1 MEGSLPSERIWVRN
15 ARFYG
20 HTGVG
25 SLVIHR
31 GRIEAMGGPFA
42 DEPSMEALD
51 ARGGFVLPG
60 FVDAHV
66 HLFHTGIKA
75 IGWRVDLSGASRH
88 EALERL
94 AEAVKERGPGDW
106 VIGSGWDE
114 SGWSDPTYLTLDELD
129 RIAPATPVA
138 AIRMDG
144 HLLVTNAEGLRRARV
159 QLSAALCEG
168 IDPRS
173 GEIREA
179 AAWALLDGIRP
190 DASTQ
195 AEALCA
201 ASRVCH
207 REGITSVHTMSHAHE
222 MPTLMARRGQDR
234 LRILACPAIA
244 ELPALNAVGVQTGFG
259 DEWLRFGGVK
269 IFADGSI
276 GARNAAVSK
285 PYEGGGLDAIGA
297 VNYPA
302 NELAAMIRDADESG
316 WQTVIHAI
324 GDRAIDAVLNAH
336 EQTGTDPGLRH
347 RIEHFELSRPDQIV
361 RARDLGLSVCMQPNF
376 VGNWSGPGSMNERS
390 LGVARDRASSPL
402 RSVLDH
408 GLPCAFGSDG
418 MPISPLY
425 GIASSVGSPY
435 AGQRVSVD
443 EAIDAYTK
451 AGARL
456 AFEEASK
463 GSLQE
468 GMVADF
474 VVLDADPAT
483 ADGGVEGRRV
493 EMTIV
498 AGECVYDREAAE

>member
-1 MEGSLPSERIWVRN
+1 METV
-15 ARFYG
+15 
-20 HTGVG
+20 
-25 SLVIHR
+25 
-31 GRIEAMGGPFA
+31 
-42 DEPSMEALD
+42 D

-66 HLFHTGIKA
+66 HLFHTGIKE
-75 IGWRVDLSGASRH
+75 IGWRIDLSGASRH
-88 EALERL
+88 EVLERL
-94 AEAVKERGPGDW
+94 AEAVNERGPGEW

-114 SGWSDPTYLTLDELD
+114 SAWSDPTYLTRAELD

-144 HLLVTNAEGLRRARV
+144 HLLVTNLEGLRRAEQQTPATHRKD
-159 QLSAALCEG
+159 
-168 IDPRS
+168 IDPGS

-195 AEALCA
+195 AEALRA

-222 MPTLMARRGQDR
+222 MPTLMARRGRDR

-244 ELPALNAVGVQTGFG
+244 ELPALNAVGAQTGFG

-276 GARNAAVSK
+276 GARNAAVSR
-285 PYEGGGLDAIGA
+285 PYAGAGPEAIG
-297 VNYPA
+297 
-302 NELAAMIRDADESG
+302 ELNHSAHDLESMIGKADASG

-324 GDRAIDAVLNAH
+324 GDRAIDAVLDAH

-347 RIEHFELSRPDQIV
+347 RIEHFELARPEQIV
-361 RARDLGLSVCMQPNF
+361 RSRELGLSVCMQPNF
-376 VGNWSGPGSMNERS
+376 VGNWSGPGSMNERN
-390 LGVARDRASSPL
+390 LGVDRDRASSPL

-408 GLPCAFGSDG
+408 GLHCAFGSDG

-435 AGQRVSVD
+435 AGQRVSLD

-451 AGARL
+451 AGAWL

-474 VVLDADPAT
+474 VVLDVDPAM
-483 ADGGVEGRRV
+483 AAGGAKDCHV

-498 AGECVYDREAAE
+498 GGECVYDREAAG